1 MTLYEVS
8 SEMAA
13 ILDAIDEAGGEITDE
28 VAAQLDQLAASLRE
42 RVGACVRAIQGIEAA
57 AAAAQAESERLA
69 QLATRRQ
76 RQAESLREYVM
87 RCLDATGTTRL
98 DLDIAQVAVR
108 TNPPRVEVD
117 SQDVTGWP
125 PEYVVIRLRE
135 PDIKPNR
142 AALLAAYRAGCELP
156 VGVRVVQGRRLVI
169 R

>member
-13 ILDAIDEAGGEITDE
+13 ILAAIDEAGGEVTDE
-28 VAAQLDQLAASLRE
+28 VAAQLDRLAESLRE

-57 AAAAQAESERLA
+57 AAAAQVESERLA
-69 QLATRRQ
+69 QLAARRQ

-98 DLDIAQVAVR
+98 DTDIAQVSVR

-117 SQDVTGWP
+117 PQDVTVWP
-125 PEYVVIRLRE
+125 AEYIVVTPRE
-135 PDIKPNR
+135 PDIRPNR
-142 AALLAAYRAGCELP
+142 AALLAAHREGRELP